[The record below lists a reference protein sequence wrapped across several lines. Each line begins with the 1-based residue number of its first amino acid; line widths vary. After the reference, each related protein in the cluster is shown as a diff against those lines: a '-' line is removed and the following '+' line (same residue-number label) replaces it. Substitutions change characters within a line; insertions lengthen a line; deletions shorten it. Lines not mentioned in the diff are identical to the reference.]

1 MVRASHPSVDPAVDA
16 AALLRRVGFFGLFV
30 LVPVTAQMGR
40 RAAVILAPIA
50 VVLLVLASAI
60 DGKSGPWRPAAL
72 RLLRNPAFLAGLLVV
87 LWAALSLVWTPFLDL
102 AAERLLN
109 LIATILLTVAGYL
122 ALPERMR
129 SANLYLLPVGTA
141 AAALVAIL
149 LGLFAHRLPGTPG
162 EIDGTLDRGL
172 TLLALLV
179 WPAVAWLRSRGRDL
193 ESLGLAVLTAAA
205 LMISPNALHLAAL
218 AVGAAGF
225 ALTSLRPT
233 LGVRVASFGAAALLV
248 AAPLLPFLARPV
260 ASALFGTT
268 APGTLSLKAWQKIVT
283 GEPMRLVT
291 GHGFETALR
300 GRIVNLLPAN
310 APTTLLFELWYE
322 LGIVGAFAAAFAL
335 RAAIRR
341 SGRGTPVLVPGAMA
355 AFAAAFTIACIG
367 VGLTVMW
374 WLTTLTVAILA
385 FVAVAHGQFR
395 TRRPKAS
402 QLARHEAP

>member
-1 MVRASHPSVDPAVDA
+1 MARASHPSVDPALDA
-16 AALLRRVGFFGLFV
+16 AALLRRIGFFGLFV
-30 LVPVTAQMGR
+30 LVPVTTQMGR

-60 DGKSGPWRPAAL
+60 DGKSGPWRPAAG
-72 RLLRNPAFLAGLLVV
+72 RLLRMPAFLAGLLVI

-109 LIATILLTVAGYL
+109 LIATILLTFAGYL

-149 LGLFAHRLPGTPG
+149 LGLFGHRLPGTPT

-193 ESLGLAVLTAAA
+193 ESLGLALLVAVA
-205 LMISPNALHLAAL
+205 LVVSPNALQLTALAA
-218 AVGAAGF
+218 GAAAF
-225 ALTSLRPT
+225 ALTSLRPF
-233 LGVRVASFGAAALLV
+233 LGVRVASLGAAALLV
-248 AAPLLPFLARPV
+248 GAPLLPFLARPV
-260 ASALFGTT
+260 ASTLLGPAS
-268 APGTLSLKAWQKIVT
+268 PGALSLKTWQKIVT
-283 GEPMRLVT
+283 TEPLRLVT

-322 LGIVGAFAAAFAL
+322 LGVVGAVAAAFAL
-335 RAAIRR
+335 QAAIRR

-355 AFAAAFTIACIG
+355 AFAAAFTITCIG

-374 WLTTLTVAILA
+374 WLTTLTVVILA
-385 FVAVAHGQFR
+385 FVAVARGQFR

-402 QLARHEAP
+402 QIGHPETL

>member
-1 MVRASHPSVDPAVDA
+1 MARASHPPVDPALDA
-16 AALLRRVGFFGLFV
+16 AALLRRIGFFGLFV
-30 LVPVTAQMGR
+30 IVPVTTQMGR

-60 DGKSGPWRPAAL
+60 DGRSAPWRPAAG
-72 RLLRNPAFLAGLLVV
+72 RLLRMPAFLAGLLVI

-109 LIATILLTVAGYL
+109 LIATILLTFAGYL

-149 LGLFAHRLPGTPG
+149 LGLFGHRLPGTPT

-193 ESLGLAVLTAAA
+193 EALGLAVLVAAA
-205 LMISPNALHLAAL
+205 LVVSPNALQLAAL
-218 AVGAAGF
+218 AVGAAAF
-225 ALTSLRPT
+225 ALTGLRPA
-233 LGVRVASFGAAALLV
+233 LGVRVAGLGAVALLV

-260 ASALFGTT
+260 ASAVFGP
-268 APGTLSLKAWQKIVT
+268 ASPSALSLKTWQKIVT
-283 GEPMRLVT
+283 TEPLRLVT

-310 APTTLLFELWYE
+310 APTTMLFELWYE

-335 RAAIRR
+335 HSAIRR

-355 AFAAAFTIACIG
+355 AFVAAFTITCIG
-367 VGLTVMW
+367 IGLTVMW
-374 WLTTLTVAILA
+374 WLTTLTVVILA
-385 FVAVAHGQFR
+385 FVAVARGQFR

-402 QLARHEAP
+402 QIGHRETR

>member
-30 LVPVTAQMGR
+30 LVPVTTQMGR

-149 LGLFAHRLPGTPG
+149 LGLFAHHLPGTPG

-172 TLLALLV
+172 TLLALIV

-193 ESLGLAVLTAAA
+193 ESLGLAVLTAVA
-205 LMISPNALHLAAL
+205 LVISPNLLHLAAL

-233 LGVRVASFGAAALLV
+233 LGVRVASLGAATLLV

>member
-260 ASALFGTT
+260 ASALFGPT

>member
-149 LGLFAHRLPGTPG
+149 LGLFGHRLPGTPG
-162 EIDGTLDRGL
+162 DIDGTLDRGL

-205 LMISPNALHLAAL
+205 LVISPNALHLAAL

-225 ALTSLRPT
+225 ALTSLRPA
-233 LGVRVASFGAAALLV
+233 LGVRVASVGAAALLV

-260 ASALFGTT
+260 ASALFGPTS
-268 APGTLSLKAWQKIVT
+268 PGALSLKAWQKIVA

-322 LGIVGAFAAAFAL
+322 LGVVGAFAAAFAL

-341 SGRGTPVLVPGAMA
+341 GGRGTPVLVPGAMA

-385 FVAVAHGQFR
+385 FVAVARGQFR

>member
-1 MVRASHPSVDPAVDA
+1 MARASHPSVDPALDA
-16 AALLRRVGFFGLFV
+16 AALLRRIGFFGLFV

-60 DGKSGPWRPAAL
+60 DGKSGPWRPAAG
-72 RLLRNPAFLAGLLVV
+72 RLLRRPAFLAGLLVI

-109 LIATILLTVAGYL
+109 LIATILLTFAGYL

-149 LGLFAHRLPGTPG
+149 LGLFGHRLPGTPM

-193 ESLGLAVLTAAA
+193 ESLGLALLVGVA
-205 LMISPNALHLAAL
+205 LVVSPNALQLAAL
-218 AVGAAGF
+218 AVGAAAF
-225 ALTSLRPT
+225 ALTSLRPA
-233 LGVRVASFGAAALLV
+233 LGVRVASLGAATLLV

-260 ASALFGTT
+260 ASTLLGPAS
-268 APGTLSLKAWQKIVT
+268 PGALSLKTWQKIVT
-283 GEPMRLVT
+283 MEPLRLVT

-335 RAAIRR
+335 QAAIRR

-355 AFAAAFTIACIG
+355 AFAAAFTITCIG

-374 WLTTLTVAILA
+374 WLTTLTVVILA
-385 FVAVAHGQFR
+385 FIAVARGQFR

-402 QLARHEAP
+402 QIGHHDTL

>member
-205 LMISPNALHLAAL
+205 LVISPNLLHLAAL

-260 ASALFGTT
+260 ASALFGPT

>member
-1 MVRASHPSVDPAVDA
+1 MARASHPSVDPALDA
-16 AALLRRVGFFGLFV
+16 AALLRRIGFFGLFV
-30 LVPVTAQMGR
+30 LVPVTTQMGR

-60 DGKSGPWRPAAL
+60 DGKSGPWRPAAG
-72 RLLRNPAFLAGLLVV
+72 RLLRMPAFLAGLLVI

-109 LIATILLTVAGYL
+109 LIATILLTFAGYL

-149 LGLFAHRLPGTPG
+149 LGLFGHRLPGTPT

-193 ESLGLAVLTAAA
+193 ESLGLALLVAVA
-205 LMISPNALHLAAL
+205 LVVSPNALQLAAL
-218 AVGAAGF
+218 AVGAAAF
-225 ALTSLRPT
+225 ALTSLRPF
-233 LGVRVASFGAAALLV
+233 LGVRVASLGAAALLV
-248 AAPLLPFLARPV
+248 GAPLLPFLARPV
-260 ASALFGTT
+260 ASTLLGPAS
-268 APGTLSLKAWQKIVT
+268 PGALSLKTWQKIVT
-283 GEPMRLVT
+283 TEPLRLVT

-322 LGIVGAFAAAFAL
+322 LGVVGAFAAAFAL
-335 RAAIRR
+335 QAAIRR

-355 AFAAAFTIACIG
+355 AFAAAFTITCIG

-374 WLTTLTVAILA
+374 WLTTLTVVILA
-385 FVAVAHGQFR
+385 FVAVARGQFR

-402 QLARHEAP
+402 QIGHPETL